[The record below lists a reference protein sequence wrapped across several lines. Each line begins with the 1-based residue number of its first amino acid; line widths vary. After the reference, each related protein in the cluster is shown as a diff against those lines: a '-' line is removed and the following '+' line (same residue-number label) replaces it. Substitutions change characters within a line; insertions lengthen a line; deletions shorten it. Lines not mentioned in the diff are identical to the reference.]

1 MLFPSIERHLLNS
14 ARWLDKVLT
23 DPSQKEEAW
32 FFHKFKEDEKIYEKT
47 IKGYDE
53 RLVKGDLTKQFPKG
67 LNIHPLSLLL
77 IRAMTAFI
85 AEPDIPYYFW
95 RSYLLFIFWADAIR
109 EAANLKGF
117 KEHCLYRLRDPE
129 NFAGAMFEVLVAFC
143 LKQTK
148 KVDVAFGD
156 DPPDLIVS
164 ATTEEKYALECKML
178 SGRAKRLVTMD
189 KLEYV
194 FSDKVLS
201 FLRNTQLSVFVWW
214 SFDSV
219 PQELDAAEKAAMTA
233 IRLCKI
239 KNEEDVH
246 HYLEDELG
254 KGFGKVIVVDLPE
267 ELTLFESET
276 GDPKPPKHW
285 YPPNV
290 SKGGVACYNRLT
302 KSIGKRIVVPV
313 RTAVHLT
320 QSPPINKNL
329 IRSLDY
335 ARKKQLS
342 RVSSKGFKKVA
353 VIGLAAEAANR
364 FKEVK
369 SIVSSYLSEHR
380 GLTGIYLVWA
390 PGSDFGDSI
399 VDCEDESRTGLNSS
413 VIHMIGVTREG
424 CDNDVPI
431 REAIVWKENKV
442 QIKCLCRQGRK
453 K

>member
-14 ARWLDKVLT
+14 ARWLDKALT
-23 DPSQKEEAW
+23 DLSQKEEAW
-32 FFHKFKEDEKIYEKT
+32 FFHKFKKDENIYEKNL
-47 IKGYDE
+47 KGYDE
-53 RLVKGDLTKQFPKG
+53 RLAKGDLTKQFPKG

-77 IRAMTAFI
+77 IRAMTAYI
-85 AEPDIPYYFW
+85 AEPDMPYYFW

-109 EAANLKGF
+109 EVAELEGF
-117 KEHCLYRLRDPE
+117 REHCLYRLRDPE
-129 NFAGAMFEVLVAFC
+129 NFAGAMFEALVAFC

-148 KVDVAFGD
+148 QVDVAFGD
-156 DPPDLIVS
+156 DPPDLIVP
-164 ATTEEKYALECKML
+164 AKTGDKYALECKML
-178 SGRAKRLVTMD
+178 SGPAGRLVAMG

-201 FLRNTQLSVFVWW
+201 FLRNKQMSVFVWW
-214 SFDSV
+214 TFDSV
-219 PQELDAAEKAAMTA
+219 PEKLDAAEKAAMSA

-239 KNEEDVH
+239 KNEKAALS
-246 HYLEDELG
+246 LEDELG
-254 KGFGKVIVVDLPE
+254 EGFGKVVVADLPK
-267 ELTLFESET
+267 ELTLFESGT

-290 SKGGVACYNRLT
+290 PKGGVACYNRLT
-302 KSIGKRIVVPV
+302 KSIGKSIVVPV

-320 QSPPINKNL
+320 QSPSIKTNL
-329 IRSLDY
+329 IRNLDY

-342 RVSSKGFKKVA
+342 CDSSKGFKKVA

-369 SIVSSYLSEHR
+369 SIVSSYLSKHR
-380 GLTGIYLVWA
+380 ELSGIYLVWS
-390 PGSDFGDSI
+390 PGSDFADSI

-424 CDNDVPI
+424 CDNDIPI
-431 REAIVWKENKV
+431 KEIIVRKENEV
-442 QIKCLCRQGRK
+442 QIKCLYR
-453 K
+453 